1 MPVTSLTRDAE
12 ALTLTV
18 VADFGVSRQRLW
30 DAYVD
35 ARQIEKFWGPPTYPS
50 TFTRHDAFVGGRSHY
65 YMTGPEGEQHGGYWA
80 WEVVEEPSRFV
91 VTDGFADLEGN
102 PAEEMPAMRAEFD
115 FEETDAGARLTVTST
130 FASAEQLEQ
139 VVAMGMEEGVRESMS
154 QIDAVLADLASFA
167 LGAGTQTQ
175 ILSDTQVRIT
185 RIIRGSVADVWRAHH
200 DPDLMKRWLL
210 GPDGWTMPV
219 CIVAENVG
227 DTYTQQWAS
236 EDGEQSFGFTGTLLE
251 SASPHREVTTEQ
263 MIGTEGP
270 QTRNEL
276 TLTPAQ
282 GGTLLSL
289 VVTYPDAATRDM
301 ILGTGMADG
310 METSYARL
318 EREVLGSS

>member
-1 MPVTSLTRDAE
+1 MPVTSLTRDDE

-18 VADFGVSRQRLW
+18 VADFAVSRQRLW

-50 TFTRHDAFVGGRSHY
+50 TFTRHDAFAGGRSHY
-65 YMTGPEGEQHGGYWA
+65 TMTGPEGDQHGGYWV
-80 WEVVEEPSRFV
+80 WESVDAPRQFV

-102 PAEEMPAMRAEFD
+102 PVESMPVMRAEFAFD
-115 FEETDAGARLTVTST
+115 ETPTGSRLTVTST

-139 VVAMGMEEGVRESMS
+139 VVAMGMEEGLQESMS
-154 QIDAVLADLASFA
+154 QIDAVLASFA
-167 LGAGTQTQ
+167 AGAGTEKQ

-185 RIIRGSVADVWRAHH
+185 RVIHGSVAQVWRAHH

-219 CIVAENVG
+219 CVVAEKVG
-227 DTYTQQWAS
+227 DTYIQEWES
-236 EDGEQSFGFTGTLLE
+236 DDGSQRFGFTGTLIE

-263 MIGTEGP
+263 MIGTDGP

-276 TLTPAQ
+276 TLTPIQ

-301 ILGTGMADG
+301 ILATGMTDG
-310 METSYARL
+310 MEASYARL
-318 EREVLGSS
+318 ESEVLGAS

>member
-18 VADFGVSRQRLW
+18 VADFAVSRQRLW

-50 TFTRHDAFVGGRSHY
+50 TFTRHDAFAGGRSHY
-65 YMTGPEGEQHGGYWA
+65 TMTGPEGDQHGGYWV
-80 WEVVEEPSRFV
+80 WESVDAPRQFV

-102 PAEEMPAMRAEFD
+102 PVESMPVMRAEFAFD
-115 FEETDAGARLTVTST
+115 ETPTGSRLTVTST

-139 VVAMGMEEGVRESMS
+139 VVAMGVEEGLQESMS
-154 QIDAVLADLASFA
+154 QIDAVLASFA
-167 LGAGTQTQ
+167 AGAGTEKQ

-185 RIIRGSVADVWRAHH
+185 RVIHGSVAQVWRAHH

-219 CIVAENVG
+219 CVVTEKVG
-227 DTYTQQWAS
+227 DTYIQEWES
-236 EDGEQSFGFTGTLLE
+236 DDGSQRFGFTGTLIE

-263 MIGTEGP
+263 MIGTDGP

-276 TLTPAQ
+276 TLTPIQ

-301 ILGTGMADG
+301 ILATGMTDG
-310 METSYARL
+310 MEASYARL
-318 EREVLGSS
+318 ESEVLGAS

>member
-12 ALTLTV
+12 ALMLTV
-18 VADFGVSRQRLW
+18 VADFAVSRQRLW

-50 TFTRHDAFVGGRSHY
+50 TFTRHDAFAGGRSHY
-65 YMTGPEGEQHGGYWA
+65 TMTGPEGDQHGGYWV
-80 WEVVEEPSRFV
+80 WESVDAPRQFV

-102 PAEEMPAMRAEFD
+102 PVESMPVMRAEFAFD
-115 FEETDAGARLTVTST
+115 ETPTGSRLTVTST

-139 VVAMGMEEGVRESMS
+139 VVAMGVEEGLQESMS
-154 QIDAVLADLASFA
+154 QIDAVLASFA
-167 LGAGTQTQ
+167 AGAGTEKQ

-185 RIIRGSVADVWRAHH
+185 RVIHGSVAQVWRAHH

-219 CIVAENVG
+219 CVVAEKVG
-227 DTYTQQWAS
+227 DTYIQEWES
-236 EDGEQSFGFTGTLLE
+236 DDGSQRFGFTGTLIE

-263 MIGTEGP
+263 MIGTDGP

-276 TLTPAQ
+276 TLTPIQ

-301 ILGTGMADG
+301 ILATGMTDG
-310 METSYARL
+310 MEASYARL
-318 EREVLGSS
+318 ESEVLGAS

>member
-18 VADFGVSRQRLW
+18 VADFAVSRQRLW

-50 TFTRHDAFVGGRSHY
+50 TFTRHDAFAGGRSHY
-65 YMTGPEGEQHGGYWA
+65 TMTGPEGDQHGGYWV
-80 WEVVEEPSRFV
+80 WESVDAPRQFV

-102 PAEEMPAMRAEFD
+102 PVESMPVMRAEFAFD
-115 FEETDAGARLTVTST
+115 ETPTGSRLTVTST

-139 VVAMGMEEGVRESMS
+139 VVAMGVEEGLQESMS
-154 QIDAVLADLASFA
+154 QIDAVLASFA
-167 LGAGTQTQ
+167 AGAGTEKQ

-185 RIIRGSVADVWRAHH
+185 RVIHGSVAQVWRAHH

-219 CIVAENVG
+219 CVVVEKVG
-227 DTYTQQWAS
+227 DTYIQEWES
-236 EDGEQSFGFTGTLLE
+236 DDGSQRFGFTGTLIE

-263 MIGTEGP
+263 MIGTDGP

-276 TLTPAQ
+276 TLTPIQ

-301 ILGTGMADG
+301 ILATGMTDG
-310 METSYARL
+310 MEASYARL
-318 EREVLGSS
+318 ESEVLGAS

>member
-18 VADFGVSRQRLW
+18 VADFAVSRQRLW

-50 TFTRHDAFVGGRSHY
+50 TFTRHDAFAGGRSHY
-65 YMTGPEGEQHGGYWA
+65 TMTGPEGDQHGGYWV
-80 WEVVEEPSRFV
+80 WESVDAPRQFV

-102 PAEEMPAMRAEFD
+102 PVESMPVMRAEFAFD
-115 FEETDAGARLTVTST
+115 ETPTGSRLTVTST

-139 VVAMGMEEGVRESMS
+139 VVAMGVEEGLQESMS
-154 QIDAVLADLASFA
+154 QIDAVLASFA
-167 LGAGTQTQ
+167 AGAGTEKQ

-185 RIIRGSVADVWRAHH
+185 RVIHGSVAQVWRAHH

-219 CIVAENVG
+219 CVVAEKVG
-227 DTYTQQWAS
+227 DTYIQEWES
-236 EDGEQSFGFTGTLLE
+236 DDGSQRFGFTGTLIE

-263 MIGTEGP
+263 MIGTDGP

-276 TLTPAQ
+276 TLTPIQ

-301 ILGTGMADG
+301 ILATGMTDG
-310 METSYARL
+310 MEASYARL
-318 EREVLGSS
+318 ESEVLGAS

>member
-18 VADFGVSRQRLW
+18 VADFAVSRQRLW

-50 TFTRHDAFVGGRSHY
+50 TFTRHDAFAGGRSHY
-65 YMTGPEGEQHGGYWA
+65 AMTGPEGDQHGGYWV
-80 WEVVEEPSRFV
+80 WESVDAPRQFV

-102 PAEEMPAMRAEFD
+102 PVESMPVMRAEFAFD
-115 FEETDAGARLTVTST
+115 ETPTGSRLTVTST

-139 VVAMGMEEGVRESMS
+139 VVAMGMEEGLQESMS
-154 QIDAVLADLASFA
+154 QIDAVLASFA
-167 LGAGTQTQ
+167 AGAGTEKQ

-185 RIIRGSVADVWRAHH
+185 RVIHGSVAQVWRAHH

-219 CIVAENVG
+219 CVVAEKVG
-227 DTYTQQWAS
+227 DTYIQEWES
-236 EDGEQSFGFTGTLLE
+236 DDGSQRFGFTGTLIE

-263 MIGTEGP
+263 MIGTDGP

-276 TLTPAQ
+276 TLTPIQ

-301 ILGTGMADG
+301 ILATGMTDG
-310 METSYARL
+310 MEASYARL
-318 EREVLGSS
+318 ESEVLGAS